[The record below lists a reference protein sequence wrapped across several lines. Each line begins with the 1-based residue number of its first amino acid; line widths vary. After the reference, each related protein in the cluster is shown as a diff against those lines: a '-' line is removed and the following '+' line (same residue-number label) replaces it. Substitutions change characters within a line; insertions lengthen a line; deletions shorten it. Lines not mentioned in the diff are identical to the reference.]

1 MLIAAVAGD
10 VNDAFVGHLH
20 DCRFGLDDAAEVEV
34 LKGEGG
40 CRAVGV
46 TGGEG
51 WLAGELLL
59 GEGDGVAEKR
69 ELEGKRVGCSRNFLL
84 GRRLWN

>member
-1 MLIAAVAGD
+1 MRSRGKSKLSGADLLIAAVAGD
-10 VNDAFVGHLH
+10 INNAFVGDLH

-40 CRAVGV
+40 CGAVGV
-46 TGGEG
+46 VGGEG
-51 WLAGELLL
+51 GLAGELLL

-69 ELEGKRVGCSRNFLL
+69 D
-84 GRRLWN
+84 